1 MSLPLPNLDDRTYAD
16 LLEELRARIPSLCPE
31 WTDHNPSDPGITFL
45 ELFTWLTEMLLY
57 RVNRVS
63 DETTRTFLRLLNGQ
77 EPKPG
82 LELAEQVRTLVLDL
96 RSPYRAVTAADYEA
110 LALEVNGVARARC
123 VPRRNL
129 EAPTPAMRAEPKPGW
144 VSLIVVPQ
152 AEPAGPQQW
161 AELLGRV
168 KAYLEPRRLLT
179 VRHAVIAPLYA
190 PVAVTASIVR
200 RLDAGPLLLEAAERA
215 IRSFLDPLT
224 GGPEGEGWPFG
235 RDVYV
240 SEIYQALEAVPGLDY
255 VTEIKLS
262 SPAGGTGS
270 QLEQGTEILH
280 SGDQVGLKLGSDL
293 LPRVTNV
300 TVKEA

>member
-63 DETTRTFLRLLNGQ
+63 DETTRTFLRLLNGS
-77 EPKPG
+77 KWTPG
-82 LELAEQVRTLVLDL
+82 PNLAEDVRALVLDL

-190 PVAVTASIVR
+190 PVAVTASFVR
-200 RLDAGPLLLEAAERA
+200 RPDAGPLLEAVEKA
-215 IRSFLDPLT
+215 IRSFLDPLA

-240 SEIYQALEAVPGLDY
+240 SEIYHALEAVPGLDF
-255 VTEIKLS
+255 VTEVKLS
-262 SPAGGTGS
+262 SPAGGAGS
-270 QLEQGTEILH
+270 QLEQATEILH